1 MPPPSLGEEG
11 KCAIQAQQSPLN
23 SSNMTA
29 HEHTGHPQAAR
40 IDVVARADV
49 VEAGG
54 PGLMGV
60 NGPPGTGKTTIVSGH
75 EKLPIGGQGMTR

>member
-29 HEHTGHPQAAR
+29 REHTGHLQAAR
-40 IDVVARADV
+40 AAMLSKARHVA
-49 VEAGG
+49 
-54 PGLMGV
+54 
-60 NGPPGTGKTTIVSGH
+60 
-75 EKLPIGGQGMTR
+75 

>member
-1 MPPPSLGEEG
+1 
-11 KCAIQAQQSPLN
+11 
-23 SSNMTA
+23 MTA
-29 HEHTGHPQAAR
+29 HEHTGHLQAAR

-60 NGPPGTGKTTIVSGH
+60 NGLPGTGKTTTLREVKSL
-75 EKLPIGGQGMTR
+75 EVV

>member
-1 MPPPSLGEEG
+1 
-11 KCAIQAQQSPLN
+11 
-23 SSNMTA
+23 MTA
-29 HEHTGHPQAAR
+29 REHTGHLQAAR
-40 IDVVARADV
+40 IDVIARAEV